1 MQVKTVVEAVRDTL
15 RAEMRRDDRIILMG
29 EDVGQTGGVF
39 RATQDLLEEF
49 GPERVIDTPLAE
61 LSIVGIAIGAAAV
74 GLLPIAEIQFADFI
88 YPAFDHI
95 VNEAAKL
102 RFRSNG
108 AFGCPL
114 VIRTP
119 YGGGIHG
126 AIYHSQSIEAF
137 FTHVP
142 GLKVLA
148 PSTPADAAG
157 LLRAAI
163 RDPDP
168 VLFLEHKKTY
178 RTIRGEVPDDG
189 ALTPIGRAEVRRA
202 GEDVTLLAYGYML
215 HECLRAAEELER
227 EEIDAEVIDLRSL
240 NPLDSETVLNS
251 VRKTSKVC
259 IVHEDTRTMGF
270 GAELAAMMAEEALLD
285 LDAPVMRV
293 TGPDVAGIPFNDAG
307 EEEFLPNAEKIA
319 NAVRKLARY

>member
-1 MQVKTVVEAVRDTL
+1 L
-15 RAEMRRDDRIILMG
+15 G

-39 RATQDLLEEF
+39 RATEGLLQQF

-61 LSIVGIAIGAAAV
+61 LSIVGIAVGAAAV
-74 GLLPIAEIQFADFI
+74 GLVPIAEIQFADFI
-88 YPAFDHI
+88 YPAFDQI

-108 AFGCPL
+108 TFGCPL

-148 PSTPADAAG
+148 PATPADAAG

-178 RTIRGEVPDDG
+178 RTIKGEVPEDG
-189 ALTPIGRAEVRRA
+189 AVLPIGRAEVRRA
-202 GEDVTLLAYGYML
+202 GDDVTLLAYGYML
-215 HECLRAAEELER
+215 HECLRAAEELAQENVS
-227 EEIDAEVIDLRSL
+227 AEVIDLRSL
-240 NPLDSETVLNS
+240 NPLDEETILES

-270 GAELAAMMAEEALLD
+270 GAELGALIAEKALLD
-285 LDAPVMRV
+285 LDAPIVRV

-307 EEEFLPNAEKIA
+307 EAEFLPNAEKIA
-319 NAVRKLARY
+319 NAARKLARY